1 MPKNSLAKEAREV
14 LILLVDS
21 IQSLTLDEYTL
32 RNPLLSQSS
41 IGQHTRHIIELFQA
55 LVLNTEATTINYDL
69 RKRALSI
76 EENIDYATDCIAEII
91 CALEAPNRL
100 MELHSLYAPDTSI
113 ATNFYRELL
122 YNIEHCIH
130 HQAIIKIAMLHM
142 GKTHIPAHFGVAKST
157 MSERLKV

>member
-1 MPKNSLAKEAREV
+1 
-14 LILLVDS
+14 
-21 IQSLTLDEYTL
+21 
-32 RNPLLSQSS
+32 
-41 IGQHTRHIIELFQA
+41 
-55 LVLNTEATTINYDL
+55 
-69 RKRALSI
+69 
-76 EENIDYATDCIAEII
+76 
-91 CALEAPNRL
+91 

-142 GKTHIPAHFGVAKST
+142 GKTQIPAHFGVAKST